1 MNPMDLISVIVPV
14 YKVEAYLDRCVQS
27 IVDQTYANLEIIL
40 VDDGSPDRCPQMCDK
55 WAKRDNRIR
64 VIHKENGGLSD
75 ARNAGMQAASGTY
88 IAFVDSDDW
97 IGNAFVENLY
107 NAAEENDCAVVG
119 CAFQMTDQTDCKEI
133 TQDTK
138 KPRIINRDTAV
149 RDLIDDRIRQVV
161 WNKLYKRELI
171 QNIPFVKG
179 KLHEDEFWSY
189 QVLTQTNRYAEID
202 SVGYYYFQRT
212 ESIMGKSY
220 SLRRLDALEAK
231 EERQVYLQRYLPAV
245 ADQGQINLFFSC
257 MYHGQMALKYLN
269 HRDCKTAFIRL
280 KKVSRRWRLSPE
292 QKKTMKVTHRLWA
305 QMAEC
310 SLSLTCRAR
319 NLFSI
324 GL

>member
-1 MNPMDLISVIVPV
+1 MENLPLISVIVPV
-14 YKVEAYLDRCVQS
+14 YKVEAYLDRCISS
-27 IVDQTYANLEIIL
+27 IIQQTYTNLEIIL
-40 VDDGSPDRCPQMCDK
+40 VDDGSPDRCPQMCDA
-55 WAKRDNRIR
+55 WAEKDRRIR

-75 ARNAGMQAASGTY
+75 ARNAGMQVAAGTY

-97 IGNAFVENLY
+97 VSNAFVENLY
-107 NAAEENDCAVVG
+107 MLARENDCDVVG
-119 CAFQMTDQTDCKEI
+119 CAFRMTDHTDCEEM

-138 KPRIINRDTAV
+138 KPRIVNRDTAV

-189 QVLTQTNRYAEID
+189 QVLAQTNRYAEID
-202 SVGYYYFQRT
+202 AVGYYYFQRT

-231 EERQVYLQRYLPAV
+231 EGRQVYLQRYLPAV
-245 ADQGQINLFFSC
+245 ADHGQINLFFSC

-269 HRDCKTAFIRL
+269 YKDCQAAFVRL
-280 KKVSRRWRLSPE
+280 KKVSREWRLLPE
-292 QKKTMKVTHRLWA
+292 QKKTMKVTHRLWV

-310 SLSLTCRAR
+310 SLSMTCRVR
-319 NLFSI
+319 NLLSI